1 MTFFGRGRDGSR
13 GGLVVLGTAIAT
25 LATVGTAHAAIT
37 VSSPSVT
44 EGNAGQANL
53 TFTVTESVGLGLFCG
68 GDVTVSTVAKTATSG
83 VDYVPLTG
91 ATVAIPSGVLSC
103 EATVDVKV
111 NGDLLDEP
119 DETLELRVTSEQ
131 DQPAGTGTITDDDV
145 APTASIG
152 AGARAEGTGGSGY
165 VGLPVALSSPSGRVI
180 TVPYTVT
187 AGSASAPQDISA
199 AGGTLTIPAGAG
211 GGEIRVATVT
221 DNIDELDETFTVTIG
236 TPTNATRGTATA
248 TGTVLNDDVP
258 AISIANVAAGEGTS
272 ATPTAFQFPVTLSN
286 PSTRTITVT
295 VKTADIQATA
305 PADYAAVDRTVTFE
319 PGDTGEVVTVD
330 VVADAVDEAGEAF
343 AVNLSD
349 PSGATLGT
357 AAALGGILDDD
368 GTTTTSPGGTTT
380 GGTTTGGTTTVPGGT
395 VTPKPGTTPATT
407 TPPGTTSSDRSA
419 PRVALTG
426 LAVRRPRSIR
436 IKVACPATETR
447 CTGTVTIFSVAQR
460 RSKLKVL
467 RRETRIARGRFTL
480 AGGASRTLTMIATGD
495 GIRVLRATRRIKVRA
510 YGVATDAAG
519 NTGTGTLSG
528 TLRR

>member
-13 GGLVVLGTAIAT
+13 GGLVVLWATIAT
-25 LATVGTAHAAIT
+25 LATAGTAHAAIT
-37 VSSPSVT
+37 VSNPSVT

-53 TFTVTESVGLGLFCG
+53 TFTVTESAGFGLVCG

-83 VDYVPLTG
+83 TDFVPLAG
-91 ATVAIPSGVLSC
+91 ATVSIPDGVLSC

-152 AGARAEGTGGSGY
+152 TGARAEGTGGSGY

-187 AGSASAPQDISA
+187 AGSATAPQDISA

-211 GGEIRVATVT
+211 GGEIRVPTVT
-221 DNIDELDETFTVTIG
+221 DNVDELDETFTVTIG
-236 TPTNATRGTATA
+236 TPTNAARGTATA

-258 AISIANVAAGEGTS
+258 AVSVGNVASAEGTS

-286 PSTRTITVT
+286 PSTQTITVT
-295 VKTADIQATA
+295 VRTADIQATA
-305 PADYAAVDRTVTFE
+305 PADYATVDRTVSFA
-319 PGDTGEVVTVD
+319 PGDTGQVVTVD

-343 AVNLSD
+343 AVNLSE

-357 AAALGGILDDD
+357 AGGLGTILDDD
-368 GTTTTSPGGTTT
+368 GADTTSGP
-380 GGTTTGGTTTVPGGT
+380 GGTTTVPGGT
-395 VTPKPGTTPATT
+395 VTPKPSTSTATFS
-407 TPPGTTSSDRSA
+407 GITSSDRTA
-419 PRVALTG
+419 PRVLLARLT
-426 LAVRRPRSIR
+426 VRRPRSIGVR
-436 IKVACPATETR
+436 ITCPSTEVR
-447 CTGTVTIFSVAQR
+447 CTGTVTVFSVAQR
-460 RSKLKVL
+460 RSKIRAL

-480 AGGASRTLTMIATGD
+480 AGGASRTMTMTTTAAGFKL
-495 GIRVLRATRRIKVRA
+495 LRAVKRLKVRG

-519 NTGTGTLSG
+519 NTGTGTLSA

>member
-1 MTFFGRGRDGSR
+1 M
-13 GGLVVLGTAIAT
+13 LGTAIAT
-25 LATVGTAHAAIT
+25 LATAGTAQAAIT

-53 TFTVTESVGLGLFCG
+53 TFTVTESVGLGVFCG

-91 ATVAIPSGVLSC
+91 ATVAIPSGILSC

-131 DQPAGTGTITDDDV
+131 DQPAGTGTITDDDA

-165 VGLPVALSSPSGRVI
+165 VGLPVALSSPSGRII

-380 GGTTTGGTTTVPGGT
+380 VPGGT
-395 VTPKPGTTPATT
+395 VTPKPTT
-407 TPPGTTSSDRSA
+407 TLMPTTLPGTTSTDRSA
-419 PRVALTG
+419 PRVALAG

-447 CTGTVTIFSVAQR
+447 CTGTVTIFSVVQR
-460 RSKLKVL
+460 GSKLKAL

-480 AGGASRTLTMIATGD
+480 AGGASRTMTMTTTSAGLKL
-495 GIRVLRATRRIKVRA
+495 LRAAERLKVRA